1 MTPEDEAKLADE
13 LRRAGKA
20 REVLENVVFKE
31 SVEKIDQALLAGM
44 RHAGIADEKL
54 RLRLLD
60 KYEALHD
67 LLDELQSVVNTGLL
81 AEEQIRQETVTEKI
95 RKAAKNLWAIG

>member
-1 MTPEDEAKLADE
+1 MTEDEGRLNHE

-20 REVLENVVFKE
+20 KEVLNNEIFKE
-31 SVEKIDQALLAGM
+31 ACGMIDAALLAGM
-44 RHAGIADEKL
+44 RNAGIADEKL

-67 LLDELQSVVNTGLL
+67 LLDQLQSTVNTGML
-81 AEEQIRQETVTEKI
+81 AEKEIEQKTLAQRVKDAL
-95 RKAAKNLWAIG
+95 RFS

>member
-1 MTPEDEAKLADE
+1 VDSDAVLAQE
-13 LRRAGKA
+13 LRMAGKA
-20 REVLENVVFKE
+20 SEVLNNEAFKDA
-31 SVEKIDQALLAGM
+31 VTKIDQALLTGM
-44 RHAGIADEKL
+44 RNSGIADERL

-81 AEEQIRQETVTEKI
+81 AEEQIRQKSVAQKS
-95 RKAAKNLWAIG
+95 

>member
-1 MTPEDEAKLADE
+1 
-13 LRRAGKA
+13 
-20 REVLENVVFKE
+20 
-31 SVEKIDQALLAGM
+31 
-44 RHAGIADEKL
+44 L

-81 AEEQIRQETVTEKI
+81 AEEQIRQKSVAQRVKDLLKI
-95 RKAAKNLWAIG
+95 N